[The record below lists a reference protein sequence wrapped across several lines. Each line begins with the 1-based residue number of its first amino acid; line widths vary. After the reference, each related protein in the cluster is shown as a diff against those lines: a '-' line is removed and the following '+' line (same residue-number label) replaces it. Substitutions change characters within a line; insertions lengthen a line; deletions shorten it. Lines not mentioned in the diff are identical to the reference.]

1 MKYLIIS
8 FAALMFSCGENQQEN
23 AQKQNETVSEN
34 QEEVSNEGSCL
45 AEITDPAK
53 WYSLSALAS
62 LVNEPEE
69 NIKKKVNEKFSSCQY
84 NWRND
89 RKHMIKAGKVEIEVP
104 TANVLSITIR
114 NLDTEIEKATKMH
127 KGKTFTYAE
136 YFKGYYTQTTVED
149 QKIID
154 ETLDKK
160 AEEDPNVK
168 LANKMLALVST
179 ENYAEIDD
187 LGDKANH
194 YVQVAPGLRETR
206 LAVLYGNVVVLITAD
221 ISDEDADDLTIVK
234 AVAEAVIALCD

>member
-8 FAALMFSCGENQQEN
+8 FAALIFSCGENSQKN
-23 AQKQNETVSEN
+23 AQEQNEAVSEN
-34 QEEVSNEGSCL
+34 QEKVSNEGSCL

-53 WYSLSALAS
+53 WYSVSAVAS

-69 NIKKKVNEKFSSCQY
+69 NIKEKVNEQFRSCQY

-89 RKHMIKAGKVEIEVP
+89 RKHMMKAGKAEIEVP
-104 TANVLSITIR
+104 TTNVLSITIK

-136 YFKGYYTQTTVED
+136 YFKGYYSQATKDD

-154 ETLDKK
+154 EMLDKK

-168 LANKMLALVST
+168 LAKKMLALVST
-179 ENYAEIDD
+179 ENYTEIDD

-194 YVQVAPGLRETR
+194 YVQVGPGLRETR
-206 LAVLYGNVVVLITAD
+206 LAVLYGNVVIQLTAD
-221 ISDEDADDLTIVK
+221 ISDVDADDLTIVK